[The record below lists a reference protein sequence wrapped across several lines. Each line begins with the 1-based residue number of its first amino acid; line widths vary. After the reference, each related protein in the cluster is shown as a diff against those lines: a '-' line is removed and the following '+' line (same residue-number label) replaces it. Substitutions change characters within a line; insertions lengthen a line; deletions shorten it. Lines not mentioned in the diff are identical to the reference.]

1 MSSYCQYRPDENGQ
15 GLLVSKKTRFTH
27 EMGTVVQ
34 FAVGPV
40 TLAEIQIILV
50 IFGAFCRTLNLDEM
64 KKFYLVIV
72 ALCISVA
79 AHGQLQPPVQSDT
92 LVIQSVK
99 YNYSDI
105 RKENWPCNIIVKS
118 TTSFRFGDQ
127 VVNIKEARDMWY
139 DFKYKCTEIRFR
151 MEDDRDLSYYENGS
165 KSSIVYSGYEFE
177 CKNSLFPMIPMIEG
191 SSSSNGITLNGR
203 KVVGTIAK
211 PEYTVQESGT
221 VVVAIWVD
229 AYGNVV
235 KAQPGAE
242 GTTVDNSA
250 LWNSA
255 RKAALA
261 THFNADA
268 DAPALQKGTIRY
280 IFKLSN

>member
-1 MSSYCQYRPDENGQ
+1 MSSYCQYRSDENGH

-27 EMGTVVQ
+27 ERGTVVQ

-72 ALCISVA
+72 ALCLSVA

-92 LVIQSVK
+92 LVIQSVR

-127 VVNIKEARDMWY
+127 VVNIKDASEGFY
-139 DFKYKCTEIRFR
+139 DSKFRCREIIFR
-151 MEDDRDLSYYENGS
+151 MEDNRDLSYYENGS

-177 CKNSLFPMIPMIEG
+177 CKNSLSPMVEG
-191 SSSSNGITLNGR
+191 SSSSNNITLNGR

-211 PEYTVQESGT
+211 PEYTVHESGT
-221 VVVAIWVD
+221 VVVSIWVD
-229 AYGNVV
+229 TYGNVV

-250 LWNSA
+250 LWSSA

-268 DAPALQKGTIRY
+268 DAPALQKGTITY

>member
-1 MSSYCQYRPDENGQ
+1 M
-15 GLLVSKKTRFTH
+15 
-27 EMGTVVQ
+27 
-34 FAVGPV
+34 

-50 IFGAFCRTLNLDEM
+50 IFGAFCRTLNLEEM

-72 ALCISVA
+72 ALCLSVA

-127 VVNIKEARDMWY
+127 VVTIKYAKEWGY
-139 DFKYKCTEIRFR
+139 DSKYNCTEIRFW
-151 MEDDRDLSYYENGS
+151 MKDNGELSYYEKGNTS
-165 KSSIVYSGYEFE
+165 YIVYSGYEFE
-177 CKNSLFPMIPMIEG
+177 CKNISLPKVEVL
-191 SSSSNGITLNGR
+191 SSSDNITLNGR

-235 KAQPGAE
+235 TAQPGAE
-242 GTTVDNSA
+242 GTTVDNSE

-255 RKAALA
+255 RKAAFA

-268 DAPALQKGTIRY
+268 DAPALQKGTITY

>member
-1 MSSYCQYRPDENGQ
+1 MSSYCQYRPDENGH

-27 EMGTVVQ
+27 EMGAVVQ

-72 ALCISVA
+72 ALCLSVA

-92 LVIQSVK
+92 LVIQSVR

-127 VVNIKEARDMWY
+127 VVNIKDASEGFY
-139 DFKYKCTEIRFR
+139 DSKFRCREIIFR
-151 MEDDRDLSYYENGS
+151 MEDNRDLSYYENGS

-177 CKNSLFPMIPMIEG
+177 CKNSLSPMVEG
-191 SSSSNGITLNGR
+191 SSSSNNITLNGR

-221 VVVAIWVD
+221 VVVTIWVD
-229 AYGNVV
+229 TYGNVV

-250 LWNSA
+250 LWSSA

-268 DAPALQKGTIRY
+268 PALQKGTITY

>member
-1 MSSYCQYRPDENGQ
+1 M
-15 GLLVSKKTRFTH
+15 SKKTRFTH

-72 ALCISVA
+72 ALCLSVA

-127 VVNIKEARDMWY
+127 VVNIKDAREGFY
-139 DFKYKCTEIRFR
+139 DSKFRCREIIFR
-151 MEDDRDLSYYENGS
+151 MEDNRDLSYYENGS

-177 CKNSLFPMIPMIEG
+177 CKNSLSPMVVG
-191 SSSSNGITLNGR
+191 SSSSNNITLNGR

-221 VVVAIWVD
+221 VVVSIWVD
-229 AYGNVV
+229 TYGNVV

-250 LWNSA
+250 LWSSA
-255 RKAALA
+255 RKAAFA

-268 DAPALQKGTIRY
+268 DAPALQKGTITY